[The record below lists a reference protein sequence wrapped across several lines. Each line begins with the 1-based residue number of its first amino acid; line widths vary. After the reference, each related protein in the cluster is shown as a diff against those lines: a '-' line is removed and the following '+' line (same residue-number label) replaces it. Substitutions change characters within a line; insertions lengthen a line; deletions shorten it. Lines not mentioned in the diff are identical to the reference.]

1 MRQTSTSKTKDRN
14 VKKIFATV
22 LAAASLTACV
32 SDQSIRQVQIGD
44 DKKSCSQ
51 LQSELEQ
58 LGIQFEDAKDDS
70 GVTGKN
76 VGMAI
81 VFWPGIIYNE
91 VKASGNQSSVENRI
105 QYLTSLYNSKCLEQ
119 KDEQPRGQSLTE
131 KLKELKQL
139 LDDGLITKEQHDQ
152 ARQKAIDSV

>member
-1 MRQTSTSKTKDRN
+1 MRRA
-14 VKKIFATV
+14 FLMG
-22 LAAASLTACV
+22 LAVASLTACV
-32 SDQSIRQVQIGD
+32 SDQSVRQVQIGD

-105 QYLTSLYNSKCLEQ
+105 QYLTSLYNSKCLDQNE
-119 KDEQPRGQSLTE
+119 DTSSSQSLTE
-131 KLKELKQL
+131 RLKELKQL
-139 LDDGLITKEQHDQ
+139 LDDGLITQEQYDQ
-152 ARQKAIDSV
+152 ARQRAIDNL

>member
-1 MRQTSTSKTKDRN
+1 MRKAFI
-14 VKKIFATV
+14 VGVAV
-22 LAAASLTACV
+22 ASLTACV
-32 SDQSIRQVQIGD
+32 SDQSVRQVQIGD

-105 QYLTSLYNSKCLEQ
+105 QYLTSLYNSKCLDQ
-119 KDEQPRGQSLTE
+119 KEEASESQSLTE
-131 KLKELKQL
+131 RLEELKRL
-139 LDDGLITKEQHDQ
+139 LDEGLITQEQYEQ
-152 ARQKAIDSV
+152 ARQKAIDNM

>member
-1 MRQTSTSKTKDRN
+1 MKKVFITS
-14 VKKIFATV
+14 
-22 LAAASLTACV
+22 LALASLTACV
-32 SDQSIRQVQIGD
+32 SDQSVRQVQIGD
-44 DKKSCSQ
+44 DKKSCTQ

-119 KDEQPRGQSLTE
+119 NGEAPSKQSLTDR
-131 KLKELKQL
+131 LKELKQL
-139 LDDGLITKEQHDQ
+139 LDDGLITQEQYDQ
-152 ARQKAIDSV
+152 ARQKAIDNMWV

>member
-1 MRQTSTSKTKDRN
+1 MRKAFI
-14 VKKIFATV
+14 VGVAV
-22 LAAASLTACV
+22 ASLTACV
-32 SDQSIRQVQIGD
+32 SDQSVRQVQIGD

-105 QYLTSLYNSKCLEQ
+105 QYLTSLYNSKCLDQ
-119 KDEQPRGQSLTE
+119 KEEASESQSLTE
-131 KLKELKQL
+131 RLKELKRL
-139 LDDGLITKEQHDQ
+139 LDEGLITQEQYEQ
-152 ARQKAIDSV
+152 ARQKAIDNM

>member
-1 MRQTSTSKTKDRN
+1 M
-14 VKKIFATV
+14 
-22 LAAASLTACV
+22 
-32 SDQSIRQVQIGD
+32 
-44 DKKSCSQ
+44 
-51 LQSELEQ
+51 QSELEQ

-105 QYLTSLYNSKCLEQ
+105 QYLTSLYNAKCLDQNE
-119 KDEQPRGQSLTE
+119 DASSSQSLTE
-131 KLKELKQL
+131 RLKELKQL
-139 LDDGLITKEQHDQ
+139 LNDGLITQEQYDQ
-152 ARQKAIDSV
+152 ARQKAIDNL

>member
-1 MRQTSTSKTKDRN
+1 MRKAFI
-14 VKKIFATV
+14 VGVAV
-22 LAAASLTACV
+22 ASLTACV
-32 SDQSIRQVQIGD
+32 SDQSVRQVQIGD

-105 QYLTSLYNSKCLEQ
+105 QYLTSLYNSKCLDQ
-119 KDEQPRGQSLTE
+119 KEEASESQSLTE
-131 KLKELKQL
+131 RLEELKRL
-139 LDDGLITKEQHDQ
+139 LDDGLITQEQYEQ
-152 ARQKAIDSV
+152 ARQKAIDNM

>member
-1 MRQTSTSKTKDRN
+1 MKKVFITS
-14 VKKIFATV
+14 
-22 LAAASLTACV
+22 LALASLTACV
-32 SDQSIRQVQIGD
+32 SDQSVRQVQIGD
-44 DKKSCSQ
+44 DKKSCTQ

-119 KDEQPRGQSLTE
+119 NGEAPSKQSLTDR
-131 KLKELKQL
+131 LKELKQL
-139 LDDGLITKEQHDQ
+139 LDDGLITQEQYDQ
-152 ARQKAIDSV
+152 ARQKAIDNM